1 MTDGPLIMTDVFTY
15 ISPLCLIALFFF
27 CFCRFL
33 ARPCISTHHAHS
45 DGEFI
50 AQTVIVPQRDG
61 RRRERNQRRR
71 RSRSI
76 ATNARVQPTAQLPPI
91 HLISEPGEFPE
102 IIFIRTG
109 DEPPKYE
116 DAIKLEDTAP
126 PAYTP
131 RTRQEDGVPPRY
143 EHNTPAV
150 SGARQEEPQSSGYLR
165 RTHSLPDT
173 SHAPSSDDFRHHTN
187 AQILLLVE
195 QLPEERNVQ

>member
-1 MTDGPLIMTDVFTY
+1 MLTLMENSSRRELLFPKGMDDEE
-15 ISPLCLIALFFF
+15 ISVIDE
-27 CFCRFL
+27 
-33 ARPCISTHHAHS
+33 CINAS
-45 DGEFI
+45 
-50 AQTVIVPQRDG
+50 
-61 RRRERNQRRR
+61 ERNQRRR